1 MQIARSV
8 DETYTSLVIISA
20 MAHVIPTNQRLFRF
34 EMSRF
39 SRAKKVHGQTV
50 EGRRAVL
57 ESLRAGRYITRLVMV
72 EDSDLGPQLKEI
84 VMLASEKGIEVQAVS
99 RKELEA
105 QSQTK
110 KAQGVIAVVPDPRY
124 HEPEDLML
132 LAESGDQPP
141 LLVML
146 DGIQDPHNLGAIA
159 RTADAAG
166 AHGLIIPERR
176 AVGITAGAV
185 RASAGA
191 LEHVK
196 VSRVG
201 NLNRTI
207 ENLKELGMLVIGLAA
222 EGDVEYH
229 EVDFTGPVVIVVGSE
244 GKGLSR
250 LVRENCDQIASIPM
264 AGQLSSLN
272 ASVSTGIV
280 LYEAFR
286 QRTGK

>member
-1 MQIARSV
+1 
-8 DETYTSLVIISA
+8 
-20 MAHVIPTNQRLFRF
+20 
-34 EMSRF
+34 MSRF

-57 ESLRAGRYITRLVMV
+57 ESLRAGRDIERLVMV
-72 EDSDLGPQLKEI
+72 EEAELGPQLQEI
-84 VMLASEKGIEVQAVS
+84 IMLATEAGIEVQAVS

-110 KAQGVIAVVPDPRY
+110 KSQGVIAVVPDPRY
-124 HEPEDLML
+124 HEPEELMMG
-132 LAESGDQPP
+132 ADMNGQPP

-196 VSRVG
+196 VSRVT

-207 ENLKELGMLVIGLAA
+207 ERLKETGMTVVGLDA
-222 EGDVEYH
+222 EGDVEYT
-229 EVDFTGPVVIVVGSE
+229 EADYKGPLLIVIGSE
-244 GKGLSR
+244 GNGLSR

-264 AGQLSSLN
+264 AGKLSSLN
-272 ASVSTGIV
+272 ASVSAGLV

-286 QRTGK
+286 QRRA

>member
-1 MQIARSV
+1 
-8 DETYTSLVIISA
+8 
-20 MAHVIPTNQRLFRF
+20 
-34 EMSRF
+34 MSRF

-57 ESLRAGRYITRLVMV
+57 ESLRAGRDIVRLIMV
-72 EDSDLGPQLKEI
+72 EDVDLGPQLQEI
-84 VMLASEKGIEVQAVS
+84 VMLASEKGIEVEAVS

-110 KAQGVIAVVPDPRY
+110 KSQGVIAVVPDPRY
-124 HEPEDLML
+124 HDPEDLMVS
-132 LAESGDQPP
+132 ADTDGNAP

-159 RTADAAG
+159 RTADAVG
-166 AHGLIIPERR
+166 ADGLIIPERR

-207 ENLKELGMLVIGLAA
+207 EDLKELGMTVIGLDAD
-222 EGDVEYH
+222 GDVEYT
-229 EVDFTGPVVIVVGSE
+229 EIDFSGPVVLVVGSE
-244 GKGLSR
+244 GKGISR
-250 LVRENCDQIASIPM
+250 LVRENCDQIASVPM

-272 ASVSTGIV
+272 ASVSVGIV

-286 QRTGK
+286 QRRNAD

>member
-1 MQIARSV
+1 
-8 DETYTSLVIISA
+8 
-20 MAHVIPTNQRLFRF
+20 
-34 EMSRF
+34 
-39 SRAKKVHGQTV
+39 
-50 EGRRAVL
+50 VL
-57 ESLRAGRYITRLVMV
+57 ESLRAGREIDHLIMV
-72 EDSDLGPQLKEI
+72 EDQELGAQLREI
-84 VMLASEKGIEVQAVS
+84 VLLATEAGIEVQAVS
-99 RKELEA
+99 QRELDS
-105 QSQTK
+105 QSHTK
-110 KAQGVIAVVPDPRY
+110 KSQGVIAIVPDPRY

-132 LAESGDQPP
+132 MAENGDQPP
-141 LLVML
+141 MLVML

-176 AVGITAGAV
+176 AVGITPGAV

-207 ENLKELGMLVIGLAA
+207 ERLKELGMMVVGLDAD
-222 EGDVEYH
+222 GDVEYT
-229 EVDFTGPVVIVVGSE
+229 EADFTGPVVIVVGSE

-272 ASVSTGIV
+272 ASVSAGIV

-286 QRTGK
+286 QRR

>member
-1 MQIARSV
+1 M
-8 DETYTSLVIISA
+8 
-20 MAHVIPTNQRLFRF
+20 
-34 EMSRF
+34 
-39 SRAKKVHGQTV
+39 
-50 EGRRAVL
+50 L
-57 ESLRAGRYITRLVMV
+57 ESLRAGRDIERLVMI
-72 EDSDLGPQLKEI
+72 EDAELGPQLKEI
-84 VMLASEKGIEVQAVS
+84 VMLASEAGIEVQAVT
-99 RKELEA
+99 RKELDA

-110 KAQGVIAVVPDPRY
+110 KSQGVIAVVPDPRY
-124 HEPEDLML
+124 HEPEELMDS
-132 LAESGDQPP
+132 ADTDGEPA

-166 AHGLIIPERR
+166 AHGMIIPERR

-201 NLNRTI
+201 NLNRSI
-207 ENLKELGMLVIGLAA
+207 ESLKKLGMQVIGLDA
-222 EGDVEYH
+222 EGDIEYT
-229 EVDFTGPVVIVVGSE
+229 EADLSGPTVIVIGSE

-264 AGQLSSLN
+264 AGKLSSLN
-272 ASVSTGIV
+272 ASVSAGLV

-286 QRTGK
+286 QRRS

>member
-1 MQIARSV
+1 MALSV
-8 DETYTSLVIISA
+8 DETYTYLSVIC
-20 MAHVIPTNQRLFRF
+20 VITGRILIDIRNFRST
-34 EMSRF
+34 MSRF

-57 ESLRAGRYITRLVMV
+57 ESLRAGRDIERLVMI
-72 EDSDLGPQLKEI
+72 EETELGPQLQEI
-84 VMLASEKGIEVQAVS
+84 VMLATEAGIEVQAVS

-110 KAQGVIAVVPDPRY
+110 KSQGVIAVVPDPRY
-124 HEPEDLML
+124 HEPEELMMG
-132 LAESGDQPP
+132 ADTNGQPP

-196 VSRVG
+196 VSRVT

-207 ENLKELGMLVIGLAA
+207 ERLKETGMMVVGLDA
-222 EGDVEYH
+222 EGDVEYT
-229 EVDFTGPVVIVVGSE
+229 EADYKGPVLIVIGSE
-244 GKGLSR
+244 GNGLSR
-250 LVRENCDQIASIPM
+250 LVRDNCDQIASIPM
-264 AGQLSSLN
+264 AGKLSSLN
-272 ASVSTGIV
+272 ASVSAGLV

-286 QRTGK
+286 QRRA

>member
-1 MQIARSV
+1 
-8 DETYTSLVIISA
+8 
-20 MAHVIPTNQRLFRF
+20 
-34 EMSRF
+34 MSRF

-57 ESLRAGRYITRLVMV
+57 EALRAGSDIRQIIMV
-72 EDSDLGPQLKEI
+72 EDVEMGPQFQEI
-84 VMLASEKGIEVQAVS
+84 VMLASDADIEVLAVS

-110 KAQGVIAVVPDPRY
+110 KSQGVIAVVPDPRY
-124 HEPEDLML
+124 HEPEELML
-132 LAESGDQPP
+132 GAETGDKAP

-159 RTADAAG
+159 RTANAAG
-166 AHGLIIPERR
+166 AHGIIIPERR

-191 LEHVK
+191 LEHIK
-196 VSRVG
+196 VSRVT

-207 ENLKELGMLVIGLAA
+207 ERLKELGMMVIGLDA
-222 EGDVEYH
+222 EGDVEYTDA
-229 EVDFTGPVVIVVGSE
+229 DFSGPVVIVVGAE
-244 GKGLSR
+244 GDGLSR

-264 AGQLSSLN
+264 VGELSSLN
-272 ASVSTGIV
+272 ASVSAGLV

-286 QRTGK
+286 QRR

>member
-1 MQIARSV
+1 
-8 DETYTSLVIISA
+8 
-20 MAHVIPTNQRLFRF
+20 
-34 EMSRF
+34 MSRF

-57 ESLRAGRYITRLVMV
+57 ESLRAGREIERLIMV
-72 EDSDLGPQLKEI
+72 EDVDLGPQLQEI
-84 VMLASEKGIEVQAVS
+84 VMLASEKGIEVEAVS

-110 KAQGVIAVVPDPRY
+110 KSQGVIAVVPDPRY
-124 HEPEDLML
+124 HDPEDLML
-132 LAESGDQPP
+132 SADPDENAP

-159 RTADAAG
+159 RTADAVG
-166 AHGLIIPERR
+166 AHGVIIPERR
-176 AVGITAGAV
+176 AVGITPGAV

-201 NLNRTI
+201 NLTRTI
-207 ENLKELGMLVIGLAA
+207 EKLKELGMMVIGLDAD
-222 EGDVEYH
+222 GDVEYT
-229 EVDFTGPVVIVVGSE
+229 EVDFTGPVVLVVGSE

-250 LVRENCDQIASIPM
+250 LVGENCDQVASIPM
-264 AGQLSSLN
+264 SGQLSSLN

-280 LYEAFR
+280 LYEAYR
-286 QRTGK
+286 QRANAS

>member
-1 MQIARSV
+1 
-8 DETYTSLVIISA
+8 
-20 MAHVIPTNQRLFRF
+20 
-34 EMSRF
+34 MSRF

-57 ESLRAGRYITRLVMV
+57 ESLRAGRDIERLVMLDDL
-72 EDSDLGPQLKEI
+72 ELGPQLQEI
-84 VMLASEKGIEVQAVS
+84 VVMAGEAGIPVDAVS

-110 KAQGVIAVVPDPRY
+110 KSQGVIAIVPDPRY
-124 HEPEDLML
+124 HEPDDFITTAQRAGE
-132 LAESGDQPP
+132 AV

-166 AHGLIIPERR
+166 AHGLVIPERR
-176 AVGITAGAV
+176 AVGITPGAV

-196 VSRVG
+196 VARVG
-201 NLNRTI
+201 NLNRAI
-207 ENLKELGMLVIGLAA
+207 ENFKKQGVTVIGLAA
-222 EGDVEYH
+222 EGDVEYT
-229 EVDFTGPVVIVVGSE
+229 EADFTGPVVIVVGSE

-264 AGQLSSLN
+264 AGKLSSLN
-272 ASVSTGIV
+272 ASVSAGIV

-286 QRTGK
+286 QRSAAG

>member
-1 MQIARSV
+1 
-8 DETYTSLVIISA
+8 
-20 MAHVIPTNQRLFRF
+20 
-34 EMSRF
+34 MSRF

-57 ESLRAGRYITRLVMV
+57 ESLRAGREIDHLIMV
-72 EDSDLGPQLKEI
+72 EDQELGAQLREI
-84 VMLASEKGIEVQAVS
+84 VLLATEAGIEVQAVS
-99 RKELEA
+99 QRELDS
-105 QSQTK
+105 QSHTK
-110 KAQGVIAVVPDPRY
+110 KSQGVIAIVPDPRY

-132 LAESGDQPP
+132 MAENGDQPP
-141 LLVML
+141 MLVML

-176 AVGITAGAV
+176 AVGITPGAV

-207 ENLKELGMLVIGLAA
+207 ERLKELGMMVVGLDFYIIGL
-222 EGDVEYH
+222 EKVLNS
-229 EVDFTGPVVIVVGSE
+229 V
-244 GKGLSR
+244 
-250 LVRENCDQIASIPM
+250 
-264 AGQLSSLN
+264 QL
-272 ASVSTGIV
+272 
-280 LYEAFR
+280 LY
-286 QRTGK
+286 THN

>member
-1 MQIARSV
+1 
-8 DETYTSLVIISA
+8 
-20 MAHVIPTNQRLFRF
+20 
-34 EMSRF
+34 MSRF

-57 ESLRAGRYITRLVMV
+57 ESLRAGRDIERLIMV
-72 EDSDLGPQLKEI
+72 EDVDLGPQLQEI
-84 VMLASEKGIEVQAVS
+84 VMLASEKGIEVEAVS

-110 KAQGVIAVVPDPRY
+110 KSQGVIAVVPDPRY
-124 HEPEDLML
+124 HDPEDLML
-132 LAESGDQPP
+132 SADTDGNAP

-159 RTADAAG
+159 RTADAVG

-176 AVGITAGAV
+176 AVGITSGAV

-207 ENLKELGMLVIGLAA
+207 ENLKELGMTVIGLDA
-222 EGDVEYH
+222 EGDVEYT
-229 EVDFTGPVVIVVGSE
+229 EVDFSGPVVLVVGSE
-244 GKGLSR
+244 GKGISR

-286 QRTGK
+286 QRTKAD

>member
-1 MQIARSV
+1 
-8 DETYTSLVIISA
+8 
-20 MAHVIPTNQRLFRF
+20 
-34 EMSRF
+34 MSRF

-57 ESLRAGRYITRLVMV
+57 ESLRAGRDIERLIMV
-72 EDSDLGPQLKEI
+72 EDVDLGPQLQEI
-84 VMLASEKGIEVQAVS
+84 VMLASEKGIEVEAVS

-110 KAQGVIAVVPDPRY
+110 KSQGVIAVVPDPRY
-124 HEPEDLML
+124 HDPEDLMVS
-132 LAESGDQPP
+132 ADTDGNAP
-141 LLVML
+141 LLLML

-159 RTADAAG
+159 RTADAVG
-166 AHGLIIPERR
+166 ADGIIIPERR

-207 ENLKELGMLVIGLAA
+207 ENLKELGMTVIGLDAD
-222 EGDVEYH
+222 GDIEYT
-229 EVDFTGPVVIVVGSE
+229 EADFTGPVVLVVGSE
-244 GKGLSR
+244 GKGISR
-250 LVRENCDQIASIPM
+250 LVRENCDQIASVPM

-272 ASVSTGIV
+272 ASVSVGIV

-286 QRTGK
+286 QRRNAD

>member
-1 MQIARSV
+1 
-8 DETYTSLVIISA
+8 
-20 MAHVIPTNQRLFRF
+20 
-34 EMSRF
+34 MSRF
-39 SRAKKVHGQTV
+39 SRAKNVHGQTV

-57 ESLRAGRYITRLVMV
+57 ESLRAGRDIKRLIMV
-72 EDSDLGPQLKEI
+72 EDVELGPQLQEI
-84 VMLASEKGIEVQAVS
+84 VVLASEAGIEVQAVS
-99 RKELEA
+99 RKELDA

-110 KAQGVIAVVPDPRY
+110 KSQGVIAVVPDPRY

-132 LAESGDQPP
+132 SADTGDQPP
-141 LLVML
+141 MLVML

-201 NLNRTI
+201 NLTRTI
-207 ENLKELGMLVIGLAA
+207 ERLKEFGMMVIGLDAG
-222 EGDVEYH
+222 GDVDYT
-229 EVDFTGPVVIVVGSE
+229 EVDFTGPVLLVIGSE

-250 LVRENCDQIASIPM
+250 LVRENCDQIVSIPM
-264 AGQLSSLN
+264 AGKLSSLN

-280 LYEAFR
+280 LYEAFK
-286 QRTGK
+286 QRSR

>member
-1 MQIARSV
+1 
-8 DETYTSLVIISA
+8 
-20 MAHVIPTNQRLFRF
+20 
-34 EMSRF
+34 MSRF

-57 ESLRAGRYITRLVMV
+57 ESLRAGRDIERLLMV
-72 EDSDLGPQLKEI
+72 EDSDLGLQLQEI
-84 VMLASEKGIEVQAVS
+84 VMLASEKGIEVEAVS

-110 KAQGVIAVVPDPRY
+110 KSQGVIAVVPDPRY
-124 HEPEDLML
+124 HDPEELML
-132 LAESGDQPP
+132 GAETGDQPP

-207 ENLKELGMLVIGLAA
+207 ERLKELGMLVIGLDAD
-222 EGDVEYH
+222 GDVEYT
-229 EVDFTGPVVIVVGSE
+229 EADFTGPVVLVVGSE

-272 ASVSTGIV
+272 ASVSAGIV
-280 LYEAFR
+280 LYEACR
-286 QRTGK
+286 QRAGK

>member
-1 MQIARSV
+1 M
-8 DETYTSLVIISA
+8 
-20 MAHVIPTNQRLFRF
+20 
-34 EMSRF
+34 
-39 SRAKKVHGQTV
+39 
-50 EGRRAVL
+50 L
-57 ESLRAGRYITRLVMV
+57 ESLRAGRDIKRLIMV
-72 EDSDLGPQLKEI
+72 EGVELGPQLQEI
-84 VMLASEKGIEVQAVS
+84 VVLASEAGIKVEAVS
-99 RKELEA
+99 RQELDA

-110 KAQGVIAVVPDPRY
+110 KSQGVIAVVPDPRY
-124 HEPEDLML
+124 HDPEDLML
-132 LAESGDQPP
+132 SADTDGRAP

-176 AVGITAGAV
+176 AVGITPGAV

-207 ENLKELGMLVIGLAA
+207 ERLKEFGMLVIGLDAD
-222 EGDVEYH
+222 GDVDYT
-229 EVDFTGPVVIVVGSE
+229 EVDFTGPVLLVIGSE

-250 LVRENCDQIASIPM
+250 LVRENCDQIVSIPM
-264 AGQLSSLN
+264 TGKLSSLN

-280 LYEAFR
+280 LYEVFK
-286 QRTGK
+286 QRAK